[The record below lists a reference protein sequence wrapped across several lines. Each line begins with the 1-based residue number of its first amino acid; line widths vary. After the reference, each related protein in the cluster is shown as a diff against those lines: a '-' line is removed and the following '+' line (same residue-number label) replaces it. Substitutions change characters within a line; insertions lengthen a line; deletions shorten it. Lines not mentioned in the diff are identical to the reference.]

1 MEVCRMKRIYVMLL
15 GLLLLCSCADGS
27 TGGVM
32 PDNGETAAYEEE
44 GEEEPEAMEDL
55 MKISTW
61 VLDPELEGKGY
72 WMYSDDMK
80 NHRYQGYWVPNEGEP
95 AVADEDVF
103 ALERLEVGVPRTA
116 IMNYGTQGV
125 DIQVDFEGI
134 VEVTKKEPSDNSIL
148 IDFYEDDYWDQWNGL
163 TSIRRN
169 GPVGVSVLP
178 VGKLLSYEGVGG
190 PLGIHS
196 TLTGKEYTIVI
207 KGYELDGKLMVTAEL
222 KLTTIPDEGF
232 PYEEV
237 MDNSVFGY
245 GEIYQYGEDRT
256 RFCSIELV
264 SYEYSDQ
271 YKMMQM
277 E

>member
-1 MEVCRMKRIYVMLL
+1 MKRMLVLLL
-15 GLLLLCSCADGS
+15 GLLMLCGCADGS

-32 PDNGETAAYEEE
+32 PDRGETSAEEE
-44 GEEEPEAMEDL
+44 EESSLHMEDL
-55 MKISTW
+55 LKISTW
-61 VLDPELEGKGY
+61 ILDPALEGKGH
-72 WMYSDDMK
+72 WMYSDDWR
-80 NHRYQGYWVPNEGEP
+80 NHSEWGYWVPNEGEP

-103 ALERLEVGVPRTA
+103 LLERLEVGVPRIA
-116 IMNYGTQGV
+116 IMDSFDDAETEGF
-125 DIQVDFEGI
+125 DIRVDFDGI
-134 VEVTKKEPSDNSIL
+134 VEVTKVEPADNSIL

-163 TSIRRN
+163 TSIQRN

-190 PLGIHS
+190 RLGIHS
-196 TLTGKEYTIVI
+196 TLTGKEYTLKI
-207 KGYELDGKLMVTAEL
+207 KGYELDGSLLVTAEL
-222 KLTTIPDEGF
+222 KLTAIPDEGF

-237 MDNSVFGY
+237 MKNGAFGY
-245 GEIYQYGEDRT
+245 GEIYGYGEDRT
-256 RFCSIELV
+256 RFCSVELV

>member
-1 MEVCRMKRIYVMLL
+1 MKRIYVMLL
-15 GLLLLCSCADGS
+15 GLLLLCGCADGS

-32 PDNGETAAYEEE
+32 PDRGETSVTEEE
-44 GEEEPEAMEDL
+44 ESPVHMDDL

-61 VLDPELEGKGY
+61 ILDPELEGKGY
-72 WMYSDDMK
+72 WMYSDDWR
-80 NHRYQGYWVPNEGEP
+80 NHSEWGYWVPNEGEP

-103 ALERLEVGVPRTA
+103 VMERLEVGVPRTA
-116 IMNYGTQGV
+116 IMNYGTNGF

-134 VEVTKKEPSDNSIL
+134 VEVTKEKPADNSIL

-163 TSIRRN
+163 TSIQRN

-190 PLGIHS
+190 MLGIHS
-196 TLTGKEYTIVI
+196 TLTGKEYIIAI
-207 KGYELDGKLMVTAEL
+207 KGYELDGSLLVTAKL
-222 KLTTIPDEGF
+222 KLTAIPDEGF
-232 PYEEV
+232 PYEKV
-237 MDNSVFGY
+237 MDNSSFGY
-245 GEIYQYGEDRT
+245 SEVYQYGEDRT

>member
-1 MEVCRMKRIYVMLL
+1 MKRILILLL
-15 GLLLLCSCADGS
+15 GLLMLCGCADGS

-32 PDNGETAAYEEE
+32 PDRGETSVTEEE
-44 GEEEPEAMEDL
+44 ESPVHMDDL

-61 VLDPELEGKGY
+61 ILDPELEGKGY

>member
-1 MEVCRMKRIYVMLL
+1 MKRMLVLVL
-15 GLLLLCSCADGS
+15 GMLMFVGCADGS

-32 PDNGETAAYEEE
+32 PDRGETSVTEEE
-44 GEEEPEAMEDL
+44 ESPVHMDDL

-61 VLDPELEGKGY
+61 ILDPELEGKGY
-72 WMYSDDMK
+72 WMYSDDWR
-80 NHRYQGYWVPNEGEP
+80 NHSEWGYWVPNEGEP

-103 ALERLEVGVPRTA
+103 VMERLEVGVPRVA
-116 IMNYGTQGV
+116 IMHNFDDADVEGF
-125 DIQVDFEGI
+125 DIRVDFDGI
-134 VEVTKKEPSDNSIL
+134 VEVTKVEPADNSIL

-190 PLGIHS
+190 RLGINS
-196 TLTGKEYTIVI
+196 TLTGKEYTLKI
-207 KGYELDGKLMVTAEL
+207 KGYELDGSLLVTAEL
-222 KLTTIPDEGF
+222 KLTAIPDEGF
-232 PYEEV
+232 PYEKV